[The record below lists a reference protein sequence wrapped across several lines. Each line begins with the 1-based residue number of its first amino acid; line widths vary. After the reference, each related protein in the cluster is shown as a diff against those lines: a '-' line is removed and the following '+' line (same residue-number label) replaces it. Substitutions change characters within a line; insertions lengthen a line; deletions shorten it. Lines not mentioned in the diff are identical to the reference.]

1 MGATQSAV
9 EPLCLL
15 YANPLW
21 REGERGGGEVPPLDV
36 QQEAALLTEA
46 PGASAAMK
54 VELATASKLARLLA
68 AAPSG
73 YRLILHLSLHCGEA
87 GQVMLLED
95 DNGGAHPFSLDDL
108 RGLLATTGGA
118 DRLGLVFLH
127 ACCSDLAGMVFV
139 EAGAPH
145 VICCRGAVFD
155 ATARCFTRAFYHA
168 FCTGSKS
175 VGQAFDIAKYEIQTV
190 PQVGLR
196 GEAEKYMLLPMGDA
210 SHSAMR
216 FDLLAATLLASSG
229 PSAFAVCSALLP
241 RKVEDFCGRARD
253 LWLLMQH
260 LGSAR
265 RCVAVC
271 GPAQVGK
278 SALLAELA
286 RFAGAPGR
294 RFEGRTVHLA
304 LSEEDL
310 VGDLGGLEGS
320 CGIASERP
328 ARAWPLI
335 RFLRALASA
344 VTRVVAGC
352 VTDCETT
359 EMADDIFSPMTDARF
374 LRTRVVQGLLRLESG
389 SLKVLVIVDG
399 LDSLLEDPTTVEELR
414 KVMTEILLRTE
425 KVVLVFGARQA
436 TFQALGAHKVVAFP
450 LEPLRPGDCARLF
463 LWRVHRPLVVGD
475 LSEAAGEVAAGDI
488 PLNVN
493 AQNRGM
499 VFGQLARHPLLLD
512 CKGLPGL
519 LRRTAD
525 RVLPGGGSLW
535 ALHRGG

>member
-1 MGATQSAV
+1 M
-9 EPLCLL
+9 
-15 YANPLW
+15 
-21 REGERGGGEVPPLDV
+21 

-46 PGASAAMK
+46 AGDGAAMK

-73 YRLILHLSLHCGEA
+73 YRLILHLSLHCGDS
-87 GQVMLLED
+87 GQMLLLED
-95 DNGGAHPFSLDDL
+95 DNGGAHAFSLDDL
-108 RGLLATTGGA
+108 KGLLAATGGA

-127 ACCSDLAGMVFV
+127 ACCSDLAGMIFV

-175 VGQAFDIAKYEIQTV
+175 VGQAFEIAKYEIQTV

-196 GEAEKYMLLPMGDA
+196 GEAEKYMLLPQGSSA
-210 SHSAMR
+210 HGAMR

-229 PSAFAVCSALLP
+229 PSAFAMCSAMLP
-241 RKVEDFCGRARD
+241 NRVEDFCGRARD

-260 LGSAR
+260 LGSPR

-294 RFEGRTVHLA
+294 RFEGRTVHIA
-304 LSEEDL
+304 LSQEDIE
-310 VGDLGGLEGS
+310 GDLGGLEGACNTS
-320 CGIASERP
+320 MESTTWAL
-328 ARAWPLI
+328 PLI
-335 RFLRALASA
+335 RFLRVLANA
-344 VTRVVAGC
+344 VTRVVAGF
-352 VTDCETT
+352 VADCELTD
-359 EMADDIFSPMTDARF
+359 MADDMFSPMTDARF
-374 LRTRVVQGLLRLESG
+374 LRTRVVQGLSKLEAG
-389 SLKVLVIVDG
+389 GLKVLVIIDG
-399 LDSLLEDPTTVEELR
+399 LNLLLEDPSTVEELR

-425 KVVLVFGARQA
+425 RVVLVFGAREA

-450 LEPLRPGDCARLF
+450 LEPLRPTDCARLF

-475 LSEAAGEVAAGDI
+475 LSEAAGEAAGGL
-488 PLNVN
+488 PLSVN
-493 AQNRGM
+493 AQNRGL
-499 VFGQLARHPLLLD
+499 VLSQLSSHPLLLQ
-512 CKGLPGL
+512 CGGLPGL
-519 LRRTAD
+519 LRKAAD
-525 RVLPGGGSLW
+525 RVLPGRGSLW
-535 ALHRGG
+535 ALHRGE